1 MVFKLSLCKRC
12 DKSDL
17 WVRSCRNRN
26 DSNKIFALIHPED
39 VEAVIEKVKTTKSK
53 LVPQR
58 QVSLFSSIKGLV
70 WHEVNSL
77 PVVELEGTVIC
88 HGIVTDITERL
99 EEEQNCL
106 KSIDCIHSLARL
118 IRLLF
123 ALLMK
128 KCF

>member
-1 MVFKLSLCKRC
+1 
-12 DKSDL
+12 
-17 WVRSCRNRN
+17 
-26 DSNKIFALIHPED
+26 
-39 VEAVIEKVKTTKSK
+39 VIEKVKTTKSK

-88 HGIVTDITERL
+88 HGIVTDIIERL
-99 EEEQNCL
+99 EEEQNRL

>member
-1 MVFKLSLCKRC
+1 L
-12 DKSDL
+12 
-17 WVRSCRNRN
+17 
-26 DSNKIFALIHPED
+26 LIHPED
-39 VEAVIEKVKTTKSK
+39 VEAVIEKVKITKILPKGRYRYFHPS
-53 LVPQR
+53 
-58 QVSLFSSIKGLV
+58 KGLV

-99 EEEQNCL
+99 EAEQNCL